1 MKKIKI
7 QSIGDLITNS
17 STEVFTII
25 DENTINT
32 IKNVVSIIAGEEVV
46 NRFEFKL
53 DYCEC
58 IENRVDEIIEY
69 LLDNDIEFVED
80 PDETDNEKAK
90 RIIASCIDLD
100 IIEYHYNLIGA
111 GGVAK
116 VFMYEGYG
124 EGKFKKT
131 DEVTPYNEE
140 VCSFLKDNIVNILD
154 MCNDSHEW
162 QEYPSIVV
170 IPKDKHNKKD
180 VEIANTIARL
190 PFLCN
195 HEATYC

>member
-58 IENRVDEIIEY
+58 IENRVDDIIEY
-69 LLDNDIEFVED
+69 LLDSDDIEFVED

-90 RIIASCIDLD
+90 RIIASCIDMD
-100 IIEYHYNLIGA
+100 IIKYHYNLAGDGA
-111 GGVAK
+111 DKA
-116 VFMYEGYG
+116 FMYEGYS
-124 EGKFKKT
+124 EWKFKKT
-131 DEVTPYNEE
+131 DEVTKYNEE

-154 MCNDSHEW
+154 MCNENHEW
-162 QEYPSIVV
+162 QNYPSIIV
-170 IPKDKHNKKD
+170 IPKDKHSKKD
-180 VEIANTIARL
+180 AEIANAIARL